1 MEKRRVVLPNQIERI
16 FRCSNPDCITN
27 SDEEIQPIM
36 DVVDKTGLVL
46 RCRYC
51 TRTLDVNELKYY

>member
-1 MEKRRVVLPNQIERI
+1 SGEDIE
-16 FRCSNPDCITN
+16 
-27 SDEEIQPIM
+27 PIM